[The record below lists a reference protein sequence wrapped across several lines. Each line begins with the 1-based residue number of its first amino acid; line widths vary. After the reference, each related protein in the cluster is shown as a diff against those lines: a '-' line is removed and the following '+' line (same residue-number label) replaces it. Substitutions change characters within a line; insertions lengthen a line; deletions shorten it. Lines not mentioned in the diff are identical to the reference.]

1 MAAIPKAAGSRQSL
15 RRAIRRPYPSAG
27 SFISYIT
34 RATGT
39 KVAVAVGVITILGY
53 VIAVGGIYI
62 FVGRP
67 SRRTNSA
74 IPIFGD

>member
-1 MAAIPKAAGSRQSL
+1 MRAATGLAQFAG
-15 RRAIRRPYPSAG
+15 IYPSAG

-53 VIAVGGIYI
+53 VIAFGGIYI
-62 FVGRP
+62 FTGR
-67 SRRTNSA
+67 SRRTYSA
-74 IPIFGD
+74 IPTFGD